1 MKEHA
6 VKLCLV
12 IQCYHIFMMRISVVG
27 RRVQKS
33 SSRVRLSEEALVK
46 AIQPLTKLQ
55 EETNESLKLMNAR
68 LNSLS
73 NRISEQ
79 QQGGLSSWSLVV
91 LIVAFLIQLFVQW
104 LFRWKT
110 ERLCWSNLTSH
121 WNPLRADKRLYL
133 CIKPA
138 FFCWLLFWDLVQ

>member
-1 MKEHA
+1 MKMHA
-6 VKLCLV
+6 KKLCLV
-12 IQCYHIFMMRISVVG
+12 IQYTSFFMMQISLLG

-33 SSRVRLSEEALVK
+33 SSRVRLSEDALVK

-79 QQGGLSSWSLVV
+79 QQGSLSSWSLVV
-91 LIVAFLIQLFVQW
+91 LIAAFVIQLFVQW
-104 LFRWKT
+104 LFR
-110 ERLCWSNLTSH
+110 
-121 WNPLRADKRLYL
+121 
-133 CIKPA
+133 
-138 FFCWLLFWDLVQ
+138 

>member
-1 MKEHA
+1 MKEDA
-6 VKLCLV
+6 EKLCLV
-12 IQCYHIFMMRISVVG
+12 IQCTSFFMMQISVEG

-33 SSRVRLSEEALVK
+33 SSRVRLSEDALVK

-79 QQGGLSSWSLVV
+79 QQGSLSSWSLVV
-91 LIVAFLIQLFVQW
+91 LIAAFVIQLFVQW
-104 LFRWKT
+104 LFR
-110 ERLCWSNLTSH
+110 
-121 WNPLRADKRLYL
+121 
-133 CIKPA
+133 
-138 FFCWLLFWDLVQ
+138 

>member
-6 VKLCLV
+6 KKLCLV
-12 IQCYHIFMMRISVVG
+12 IQYTSFFMMQISVEG

-33 SSRVRLSEEALVK
+33 SSRVRLSEDALVK

-79 QQGGLSSWSLVV
+79 QQGSLSSWSLVV
-91 LIVAFLIQLFVQW
+91 LIAAFVIQLFVQW
-104 LFRWKT
+104 LFR
-110 ERLCWSNLTSH
+110 
-121 WNPLRADKRLYL
+121 
-133 CIKPA
+133 
-138 FFCWLLFWDLVQ
+138 

>member
-1 MKEHA
+1 MKEDA
-6 VKLCLV
+6 EKLCPV
-12 IQCYHIFMMRISVVG
+12 IQCTSFFMMQISVKG

-33 SSRVRLSEEALVK
+33 SSRVRLSEDALVK

-79 QQGGLSSWSLVV
+79 QQGSLSSWSLVV
-91 LIVAFLIQLFVQW
+91 LIAAFVIQLFVQW
-104 LFRWKT
+104 LFW
-110 ERLCWSNLTSH
+110 
-121 WNPLRADKRLYL
+121 
-133 CIKPA
+133 
-138 FFCWLLFWDLVQ
+138 

>member
-6 VKLCLV
+6 KKLCLV
-12 IQCYHIFMMRISVVG
+12 IQCTSFFMMQISVEG

-33 SSRVRLSEEALVK
+33 SSRVRLSEDALVK

-79 QQGGLSSWSLVV
+79 QQGSLSSWSLVV
-91 LIVAFLIQLFVQW
+91 LIAAFVIQLFVQW
-104 LFRWKT
+104 LFR
-110 ERLCWSNLTSH
+110 
-121 WNPLRADKRLYL
+121 
-133 CIKPA
+133 
-138 FFCWLLFWDLVQ
+138 

>member
-1 MKEHA
+1 MKEDA
-6 VKLCLV
+6 EKLCLV
-12 IQCYHIFMMRISVVG
+12 IQYTSFFMMQISLLG

-33 SSRVRLSEEALVK
+33 SSRVRLSEDALVK

-79 QQGGLSSWSLVV
+79 QQGSLSSWSLVV
-91 LIVAFLIQLFVQW
+91 LIAAFVIQLFVQW
-104 LFRWKT
+104 LFR
-110 ERLCWSNLTSH
+110 
-121 WNPLRADKRLYL
+121 
-133 CIKPA
+133 
-138 FFCWLLFWDLVQ
+138 

>member
-6 VKLCLV
+6 KKLCLV
-12 IQCYHIFMMRISVVG
+12 IQCTSFFMMQISLLG

-33 SSRVRLSEEALVK
+33 SSRVRLSEDALVK

-79 QQGGLSSWSLVV
+79 QQGSLSSWSLVV
-91 LIVAFLIQLFVQW
+91 LIAAFVIQLFVLW
-104 LFRWKT
+104 LFR
-110 ERLCWSNLTSH
+110 
-121 WNPLRADKRLYL
+121 
-133 CIKPA
+133 
-138 FFCWLLFWDLVQ
+138 

>member
-6 VKLCLV
+6 KKLCLV
-12 IQCYHIFMMRISVVG
+12 IQYTSFFMMQISVEG

-33 SSRVRLSEEALVK
+33 SSRVRLSEDVLVK

-79 QQGGLSSWSLVV
+79 QQGSLSSWSLVV
-91 LIVAFLIQLFVQW
+91 LIAAFVIQLFVQW
-104 LFRWKT
+104 LFR
-110 ERLCWSNLTSH
+110 
-121 WNPLRADKRLYL
+121 
-133 CIKPA
+133 
-138 FFCWLLFWDLVQ
+138 

>member
-1 MKEHA
+1 MKEDA
-6 VKLCLV
+6 EKLCLV
-12 IQCYHIFMMRISVVG
+12 IQCTSFFMMQISVEG

-33 SSRVRLSEEALVK
+33 SSRVRLSEDALVK

-79 QQGGLSSWSLVV
+79 QQGSLSSWSLVV
-91 LIVAFLIQLFVQW
+91 LIAAFVIQLFVQW
-104 LFRWKT
+104 LFW
-110 ERLCWSNLTSH
+110 
-121 WNPLRADKRLYL
+121 
-133 CIKPA
+133 
-138 FFCWLLFWDLVQ
+138 

>member
-6 VKLCLV
+6 KKLCLV
-12 IQCYHIFMMRISVVG
+12 IQYTSFFMMQISLQG

-33 SSRVRLSEEALVK
+33 SSRVRLSEDALVK

-79 QQGGLSSWSLVV
+79 QQGSLSSWSLVV
-91 LIVAFLIQLFVQW
+91 LIAAFVIQLFVQW
-104 LFRWKT
+104 LFR
-110 ERLCWSNLTSH
+110 
-121 WNPLRADKRLYL
+121 
-133 CIKPA
+133 
-138 FFCWLLFWDLVQ
+138 